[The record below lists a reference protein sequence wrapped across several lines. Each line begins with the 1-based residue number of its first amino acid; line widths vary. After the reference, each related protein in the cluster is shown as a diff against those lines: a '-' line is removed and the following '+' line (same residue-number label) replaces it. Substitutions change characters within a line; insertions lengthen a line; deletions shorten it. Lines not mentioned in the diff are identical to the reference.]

1 MKLKIHVSISF
12 ITSGSGTT
20 VMKQKQ
26 PHHIFVMDFC
36 NFFDFSHPKPAASHA
51 MQQQFLEQCL
61 SSRSGPSATLLGAFV
76 TPKIHSDSPS
86 NFKGGKL
93 FPKQW
98 WSGLQSF
105 YRCNDSATYSIIRVN
120 CSTTFQLWHSHR
132 WHSCI
137 YGWLLLQI
145 FMLIVS
151 LKAEILIQTIN
162 LGPNVL
168 NLHQKDVV
176 VLFSRSQL
184 LITALSNQNAI
195 PPFSGVS
202 NMKDKNHE
210 APNCPRHYNHAR
222 NSLPWFSGLDNSRL
236 LWNYCLVARFQR

>member
-1 MKLKIHVSISF
+1 
-12 ITSGSGTT
+12 
-20 VMKQKQ
+20 
-26 PHHIFVMDFC
+26 
-36 NFFDFSHPKPAASHA
+36 
-51 MQQQFLEQCL
+51 
-61 SSRSGPSATLLGAFV
+61 
-76 TPKIHSDSPS
+76 
-86 NFKGGKL
+86 
-93 FPKQW
+93 
-98 WSGLQSF
+98 
-105 YRCNDSATYSIIRVN
+105 
-120 CSTTFQLWHSHR
+120 
-132 WHSCI
+132 
-137 YGWLLLQI
+137 
-145 FMLIVS
+145 MLIVS

-236 LWNYCLVARFQR
+236 L